1 MIHTKDK
8 YAFCF
13 VANAPLRSASADQS
27 EIVSQ
32 LLFGEPIKI
41 ISLEKNWAH
50 IKTATDGYIGF
61 ADPKQLLP
69 LDYDAYIK
77 WINQYTYSSTKESLL
92 LFENEKHII
101 PRGSFVGKQS
111 LFRIGLNEFSLEAKQ
126 IKNPG
131 IWKLAEEY
139 LNTPYLW
146 GGKTPTG
153 IDCSGLTQIIYRLLN
168 IELPRDASLQ
178 AQKGKTVHFQDQ
190 KEGDLAFFE
199 NDQGHITHVGI
210 IGPNHEI
217 IHAAGFVKKDT
228 LTEKGIWNA
237 KYKQLTHKLSK
248 IQTFH

>member
-13 VANAPLRSASADQS
+13 VASAPLRGASADQS

-101 PRGSFVGKQS
+101 PRGSFIGQQS
-111 LFRIGLNEFSLEAKQ
+111 LFRIGFNQFSFESKQ
-126 IKNPG
+126 VKNQS

-139 LNTPYLW
+139 INTPYLW

-153 IDCSGLTQIIYRLLN
+153 IDCSGLTQIIYRLSN

-178 AQKGKTVHFQDQ
+178 AKKGKTVHFQDQ

-210 IGPNHEI
+210 IGPNHAI
-217 IHAAGFVKKDT
+217 IHAAGFVKKDI
-228 LTEKGIWNA
+228 LKQYGIWNA
-237 KYKQLTHKLSK
+237 SYQKFTHKLSK
-248 IQTFH
+248 IKSFH

>member
-1 MIHTKDK
+1 MIQPKDK

-13 VANAPLRSASADQS
+13 VANAPLRSAPKDQS

-32 LLFGEPIKI
+32 MLFGEPIEI
-41 ISLEKNWAH
+41 IQVEKNWSH
-50 IKTATDGYIGF
+50 IKTITDGYIGF

-101 PRGSFVGKQS
+101 PRGSFIGQQS
-111 LFRIGLNEFSLEAKQ
+111 LFSIGFNQFSFESKQ
-126 IKNPG
+126 VKNQS

-139 LNTPYLW
+139 INTPYLW

-153 IDCSGLTQIIYRLLN
+153 IDCSGLTQIIYRLSN
-168 IELPRDASLQ
+168 IELPRDASFQ
-178 AQKGKTVHFQDQ
+178 AKKGKTVHFQDQ

>member
-13 VANAPLRSASADQS
+13 VASAPLRGASADQS

-101 PRGSFVGKQS
+101 PRGSFIGQQS
-111 LFRIGLNEFSLEAKQ
+111 LFRIGFNEFSFESKQ
-126 IKNPG
+126 VKNQS

-139 LNTPYLW
+139 INTPYLW

-153 IDCSGLTQIIYRLLN
+153 IDCSGLTQIIYRLSN
-168 IELPRDASLQ
+168 IELPRDASFQ
-178 AQKGKTVHFQDQ
+178 AKKGKTVHFQDQ

-228 LTEKGIWNA
+228 LKQYGIWNA
-237 KYKQLTHKLSK
+237 SYQKFTHKLSK
-248 IQTFH
+248 IKSFH

>member
-13 VANAPLRSASADQS
+13 VASAPLRGASADQS

-101 PRGSFVGKQS
+101 PRGSFIGQQS
-111 LFRIGLNEFSLEAKQ
+111 LFSIGFNQFSFESKQ
-126 IKNPG
+126 VKNQS

-139 LNTPYLW
+139 INTPYLW

-153 IDCSGLTQIIYRLLN
+153 IDCSGLTQIIYRLSN
-168 IELPRDASLQ
+168 IELPRDASFQ
-178 AQKGKTVHFQDQ
+178 AKKGKTVHFQDQ